1 MMFFMRQIGKERIAI
16 AWGQDTVENAPDK
29 PMGAEVHLMRYNAT
43 KNSSFP
49 AQKKNRVR

>member
-1 MMFFMRQIGKERIAI
+1 MIFLTRKIGNVRMAM
-16 AWGQDTVENAPDK
+16 AWGQDTVARAPDK
-29 PMGAEVHLMRYNAT
+29 PMGPDVHFMRYKAT

>member
-1 MMFFMRQIGKERIAI
+1 MMFLMRKIGKARMAMT
-16 AWGQDTVENAPDK
+16 WGQDTVENAPDK
-29 PMGAEVHLMRYNAT
+29 PMGSEVHFIRYNAT